1 MTHQAC
7 GRGRR
12 GLLLMTL
19 LSVSSKQQQQPVVP
33 RTKPPQVIPALATLV
48 CVQVALGAIL
58 VIAFS
63 LWSFPSRDS
72 DVLFAGEVL
81 RSGRVNESYL
91 IRRLAASATIN
102 TLNTTTTTT
111 TRINSTTT
119 NKLQFS
125 PFRVVVWNK
134 RAQDAVVTIQQEL
147 PSGTSLR
154 NFPQELPSGTAAVS
168 IHAEIKS
175 LIDTLRAAEP
185 ESSAS
190 PSLTSSDSLR
200 TWWKWLRADFPHEDD
215 DDDDDYYSKN
225 TDNTDVSDL
234 DDCRSGPAK
243 SEQKKSGGGGGNAAA
258 ASCAACPSM
267 ASRPLETDDHD
278 AATTNRNGSNVG
290 IETGW
295 RGEAEEVR
303 GKAGGVSEQ
312 EKKAQQQ
319 QDEEELGGEEE
330 ETGVRHILF
339 NIASSNSSFS
349 KRVRYLRAW
358 WRSENHSDS
367 ASSSDSD
374 APLRGYVWMDDVA
387 RFPKALRC
395 GVGGTPPVRVS
406 SSTAHLSY
414 WGKGLRDYVRMARVV
429 VDAYRL
435 GEKHVRWCDSAHSLT
450 HSLTPSLLTRSLARS
465 LYWYVM
471 GDDDTFFSPHAL
483 AAFLRQYDHRAL
495 LYLGSTSE
503 THMQNVEFT
512 RSMAFGGAG
521 FAVSAALAKALS
533 AGDGMDPC
541 LERHAK
547 LRGSDERVAACI
559 GELGVSLVSSL
570 LSSPLLSS
578 RLLSSPLLSSPLLS
592 SPLCRGSP
600 FGGTDASSILDASA
614 EPERGGRTA
623 RALDPPPLHP
633 TPSPPLSPP
642 SPPSPPPAPP
652 RSALTYTPHP

>member
-1 MTHQAC
+1 
-7 GRGRR
+7 
-12 GLLLMTL
+12 
-19 LSVSSKQQQQPVVP
+19 
-33 RTKPPQVIPALATLV
+33 
-48 CVQVALGAIL
+48 
-58 VIAFS
+58 
-63 LWSFPSRDS
+63 
-72 DVLFAGEVL
+72 
-81 RSGRVNESYL
+81 
-91 IRRLAASATIN
+91 
-102 TLNTTTTTT
+102 
-111 TRINSTTT
+111 
-119 NKLQFS
+119 
-125 PFRVVVWNK
+125 
-134 RAQDAVVTIQQEL
+134 
-147 PSGTSLR
+147 
-154 NFPQELPSGTAAVS
+154 
-168 IHAEIKS
+168 
-175 LIDTLRAAEP
+175 
-185 ESSAS
+185 
-190 PSLTSSDSLR
+190 
-200 TWWKWLRADFPHEDD
+200 
-215 DDDDDYYSKN
+215 
-225 TDNTDVSDL
+225 
-234 DDCRSGPAK
+234 
-243 SEQKKSGGGGGNAAA
+243 
-258 ASCAACPSM
+258 M

-435 GEKHVRWCDSAHSLT
+435 GEKHVRW
-450 HSLTPSLLTRSLARS
+450 
-465 LYWYVM
+465 YVM

-600 FGGTDASSILDASA
+600 FGGTDA
-614 EPERGGRTA
+614 
-623 RALDPPPLHP
+623 
-633 TPSPPLSPP
+633 
-642 SPPSPPPAPP
+642 
-652 RSALTYTPHP
+652 